1 MFLSLVL
8 SGEADDTEDDSYIRR
23 LSTSICQD
31 LVYGLIKGKCLTPK
45 HLGLGFAVHQ
55 ATRSKR
61 LVNLIHSAGHCASYY
76 QLLRVDTAL
85 AQHTIEKYRINDN
98 TIIPSNL
105 TKNQFFQFAA
115 DNIDIIEETL
125 DGTGTFHATQ
135 MVVHQRGIS
144 DKHHHDIP
152 IAKDTSFKIPEEFN
166 KIDPAPFHR
175 GRTSPVLN
183 KELNHEW
190 FNPDVKQAEL
200 ANIKDI
206 IWILTKLHD
215 PEHNVP

>member
-31 LVYGLIKGKCLTPK
+31 LVYGLIK
-45 HLGLGFAVHQ
+45 
-55 ATRSKR
+55 
-61 LVNLIHSAGHCASYY
+61 
-76 QLLRVDTAL
+76 
-85 AQHTIEKYRINDN
+85 
-98 TIIPSNL
+98 
-105 TKNQFFQFAA
+105 A